1 MTCQQMYKTL
11 QEELTTKAKQ
21 EEHSKASARLAEN
34 ELELTRTLLRQ
45 SKDEVAALTRER
57 YCTPLSSGWGEGAN
71 LPRGTQINDSPVSV
85 VG

>member
-57 YCTPLSSGWGEGAN
+57 YCTPLSSGWGAN
-71 LPRGTQINDSPVSV
+71 LPKGRQIHDSPVSV
-85 VG
+85 IG